1 MKMEVINLFD
11 PWKSKLC
18 SCPIKYSFSPYTGC
32 SHNCLYCY
40 ASSYIPNFFI
50 CRPKKDIVKR
60 LMHDIKKIDRKIY
73 ISIANSSDPYPPLEK
88 ELKLTRECLKILIN
102 NRFKILLITKSD
114 IVKRDIDILSK
125 AKVCVSFSITTLDE
139 NKAKKLEPNAPLPK
153 ERLNAIQKLIENNIP
168 VSIRLDPIIPLIN
181 DDEIE
186 NLIKEISGIGV
197 KHVTSSTYKARADNW
212 KRMSTIFPEEMKKL
226 EKLYFKDGERI
237 SNSYYL
243 PKEVRY
249 NLMKKVRNTCDKL
262 CITFASCR
270 EGFYELNTSKSCDG
284 SHLIKT

>member
-1 MKMEVINLFD
+1 MSIINLFD

-32 SHNCLYCY
+32 PHNCLYCY
-40 ASSYIPNFFI
+40 ASSYIPNFFM
-50 CRPKKDIVKR
+50 CRPKKDIVKK
-60 LMHDIKKIDRKIY
+60 LMNNIKKIDKKIY

-88 ELKLTRECLKILIN
+88 ELKLTRECLNLLIN
-102 NRFKILLITKSD
+102 NGFKILLITKSD

-153 ERLNAIQKLIENNIP
+153 ERLNAAQKLIENDIP

-186 NLIKEISGIGV
+186 NLIKEISDIGV
-197 KHVTSSTYKARADNW
+197 KHVTSSTYKARVDNW
-212 KRMSTIFPEEMKKL
+212 RRMSKVFPEEMKKL

-243 PKEVRY
+243 PKEIRY
-249 NLMKKVRNTCDKL
+249 KIMKKVKNACDKYG
-262 CITFASCR
+262 ITFASCR

-284 SHLIKT
+284 SHLIISI

>member
-1 MKMEVINLFD
+1 MEVINLFD
-11 PWKSKLC
+11 PWKNKLC

-60 LMHDIKKIDRKIY
+60 LMHDIKKIDKKIY

-88 ELKLTRECLKILIN
+88 ELKLTRECLNLLIN

-186 NLIKEISGIGV
+186 NLIKEIFGIGV

-212 KRMSTIFPEEMKKL
+212 KRMSAIFPEEMKKL

-243 PKEVRY
+243 PKEIRY
-249 NLMKKVRNTCDKL
+249 NLMEKVRNTCDKL
-262 CITFASCR
+262 GITFASCR
-270 EGFYELNTSKSCDG
+270 EGFYGLNTSKSCDG

>member
-1 MKMEVINLFD
+1 MSVINLFD

-40 ASSYIPNFFI
+40 ASSYIPNFFM
-50 CRPKKDIVKR
+50 CRPKKDIVKK
-60 LMHDIKKIDRKIY
+60 LMNNIKKIDKKIY

-88 ELKLTRECLKILIN
+88 ELKLTRECLNLLIN
-102 NRFKILLITKSD
+102 NGFKILLITKSD
-114 IVKRDIDILSK
+114 IVKRDIDILLK
-125 AKVCVSFSITTLDE
+125 GKVCVSFSITTLDE
-139 NKAKKLEPNAPLPK
+139 NKAKKLEPNAPLQK
-153 ERLNAIQKLIENNIP
+153 ERLNAAQKLIENKIP

-186 NLIKEISGIGV
+186 KIIKEISDIGV
-197 KHVTSSTYKARADNW
+197 KHVTSSTYKARVDNW
-212 KRMSTIFPEEMKKL
+212 KRMSKVFPEEMKKL
-226 EKLYFKDGERI
+226 EKLYFKNGERI

-243 PKEVRY
+243 PKETRY
-249 NLMKKVRNTCDKL
+249 KIMGRVKNICDKYG
-262 CITFASCR
+262 ITFASCR

-284 SHLIKT
+284 SHLITSI

>member
-1 MKMEVINLFD
+1 MRVIDLFD

-32 SHNCLYCY
+32 SHMCLYCY

-50 CRPKKDIVKR
+50 CRPKKDMVKK
-60 LMHDIKKIDRKIY
+60 LINDIKKINKKYY

-88 ELKLTRECLKILIN
+88 EIKLTRECLNLLIN
-102 NRFKILLITKSD
+102 NGFKILLITKSD
-114 IVKRDIDILSK
+114 IVRRDIDILSK

-153 ERLNAIQKLIENNIP
+153 ERLNAAQKLIENNIP

-181 DDEIE
+181 DYEIE
-186 NLIKEISGIGV
+186 NLIKEFSNIGI
-197 KHVTSSTYKARADNW
+197 KHVTSSTYKARVDNW

-243 PKEVRY
+243 PKEIRY
-249 NLMKKVRNTCDKL
+249 NLMEKVRDTCDKFG
-262 CITFASCR
+262 ITFSSCR
-270 EGFYELNTSKSCDG
+270 EGFYKLNTSKSCDG
-284 SHLIKT
+284 SHLII

>member
-1 MKMEVINLFD
+1 MSVINLFD

-40 ASSYIPNFFI
+40 ASSYIPNFFM
-50 CRPKKDIVKR
+50 CRPKKDIVKK
-60 LMHDIKKIDRKIY
+60 LMNNIKKIDKKIY

-88 ELKLTRECLKILIN
+88 ELKLTRECLNLLIN
-102 NRFKILLITKSD
+102 NGFKILLITKSN
-114 IVKRDIDILSK
+114 IVKRDIDILLK
-125 AKVCVSFSITTLDE
+125 GKVCVSFSITTLDE

-153 ERLNAIQKLIENNIP
+153 ERLNAAQKLIENDIP

-186 NLIKEISGIGV
+186 NLIKEISDIGV
-197 KHVTSSTYKARADNW
+197 KHVTSSTYKVRVDNW

-226 EKLYFKDGERI
+226 EKLYFKYGERI

-243 PKEVRY
+243 PREVRFKI
-249 NLMKKVRNTCDKL
+249 MKKVKDACDKFGL
-262 CITFASCR
+262 TFSSCR

-284 SHLIKT
+284 SHLIPFD